1 LKYSSWIIDSG
12 ASSHMSSEKKFFADF
27 KPCKKKIFLADGKV
41 INCTGIGSGVFM
53 GVNEKKEPVKVNISD
68 VLYVPQLQGNL
79 LSVNFLVK
87 KGFKVEF
94 AEEGCQILK
103 ENQTIVVGKAKTTG
117 IYQLKKF
124 KQCDKII
131 PNRHE
136 SFNDSKPEFSEK
148 IQEENGEWIKV
159 LPKKKNSKESGK
171 KVVFSAIDFSKFGR
185 RYQQLNGRRQDNK
198 K

>member
-1 LKYSSWIIDSG
+1 
-12 ASSHMSSEKKFFADF
+12 MSSEKKFFVDF
-27 KPCKKKIFLADGKV
+27 KPCKQKIFLADGKV

-53 GVNEKKEPVKVNISD
+53 GVNEKKELVKVNISD

-79 LSVNFLVK
+79 LSVNSLVK

-117 IYQLKKF
+117 IYQL

-159 LPKKKNSKESGK
+159 LPKKKNSKVSGK
-171 KVVFSAIDFSKFGR
+171 KVVFSAIDFSKFGH